1 MKNLQ
6 YLVLFVLVVYLVW
19 VNPFLITIAGQAFVI
34 FAALLCGMFL
44 GSYYAKSRQNMRWTI
59 KEHARYLLKLLL
71 ERLK

>member
-19 VNPFLITIAGQAFVI
+19 VNPFLITIAGQVFVI
-34 FAALLCGMFL
+34 FAALLCGIFM
-44 GSYYAKSRQNMRWTI
+44 GSYYSKSRQNMRWTI